1 MFCFIHF
8 NDIVP
13 EPFLNDSYITNKNAM
28 KKTLL
33 LKIFFLTLCLLFLSA
48 NSLWA
53 QQRPKIGL
61 VLSGGG
67 AKGIAHIGVLKAI
80 DSAGLKIDY
89 VTGTS
94 MGSII
99 GGLYATGYSGNQIEK
114 ITKKLNWD
122 ELLSGKPIYKD
133 VSIDEKD
140 EFGQYSA
147 EIGIVDYKPQF
158 ATGLID
164 SQELWLTLN
173 EMFLPVYNIKDFSK
187 FNIPFKCIATD
198 LSNGKPVVLS
208 DGDIVKAVRSSMAIP
223 SVFTAV
229 EYDKTK
235 LVDGGIVRNFPV
247 KDIKEMGADIVIGV
261 NLFTG
266 LPDVEKLDN
275 VLDVFY
281 QITQYRDA
289 DDLVEEKKLCNLVI
303 EPHLEKYS
311 AGSFDATDSI
321 MDIGNAVG
329 KLYYPYFKHLA
340 DSLNAK
346 YPVVYDPNNRLPKVD
361 TITIDE
367 ILYDGVEKTSK
378 SLLSEKL
385 GIKPGQAYTAKQINN
400 GFRKAFASRYYDN
413 IYYSLEPTT
422 AGHAKLICKVHEKAL
437 TQIKVGFSFHSFTGP
452 ALLLN
457 LTTRD
462 LLLKKSRTMAK
473 FALGQNF
480 RILLEHKQIF
490 GPKAN
495 NFLNLSW
502 ERQNLPM
509 NRYDGTQKLFVYGV
523 AYSQSDLNYTRVMAN
538 DWSLA
543 AGISFQRN
551 KFSPDVVGTD
561 SYRGTV
567 SNYYAYLLS
576 ESITTNRVNFPTSGH
591 LFTAQGGVV
600 FGRKAQIDHTL
611 TDGSTEDVSAW
622 LNNAD
627 DYYKFMVNYTQF
639 HPLDKKWTLFYTLQ
653 SGVCLHSQGFIV
665 DNFYMGGIQQL
676 FRQQIAFAGLNE
688 EQINSSSTASGMLG
702 MQYNLKGSLFLMGRA
717 NTGLY
722 NFSTETKAW
731 DSNTVKSINGFSLGL
746 GYNLGFLPM
755 ELTAM
760 YSPEIGKVYSHV
772 KIGFV
777 F

>member
-1 MFCFIHF
+1 MK
-8 NDIVP
+8 
-13 EPFLNDSYITNKNAM
+13 ITPIFYKSFFS
-28 KKTLL
+28 
-33 LKIFFLTLCLLFLSA
+33 IFFLIVLSS
-48 NSLWA
+48 NSLWS

-99 GGLYATGYSGNQIEK
+99 GAMYATGYSGDEIER

-122 ELLSGKPIYKD
+122 ELLSGKPIYKY

-147 EIGIVDYKPQF
+147 EVGIKNKKAQL

-164 SQELWLTLN
+164 SQELWLVLN
-173 EMFLPVYNIKDFSK
+173 RMFLPVYNIKDFSK
-187 FNIPFKCIATD
+187 FNIPFQCIATD
-198 LSNGKPVVLS
+198 LSNGKDVVLS
-208 DGDIVKAVRSSMAIP
+208 KGDIVKAVRSSMAIP

-229 EYDKTK
+229 DYEKTK

-247 KDIKEMGADIVIGV
+247 KDVKKMGADIVIGV

-266 LPDVEKLDN
+266 LPDIEKLDN

-289 DDLVEEKKLCNLVI
+289 DDLVEEKKLCDLVI

-329 KLYYPYFKHLA
+329 KLYYPYFKKLA

-346 YPVVYDPNNRLPKVD
+346 YPVKYDPYNRLPKVE
-361 TITIDE
+361 TIVIDE
-367 ILYDGVEKTSK
+367 IAYEGIEYTSK

-385 GIKPGQAYTAKQINN
+385 GIKPGNGYTAKQIND
-400 GFRKAFASRYYDN
+400 GFRVAFASRYYDN

-422 AGHAKLICKVHEKAL
+422 EGHAKLICKIKEKPL
-437 TQIKVGFSFHSFTGP
+437 TQVKVGLSFHSFTGP

-457 LTTRD
+457 LTSRD
-462 LLLKKSRTMAK
+462 LLLKKSRSMAK
-473 FALGQNF
+473 FALGENF
-480 RILLEHKQIF
+480 RVLLEHKQIF

-495 NFLNLSW
+495 NYFSLSW
-502 ERQNLPM
+502 ERQNLPL
-509 NRYDGTQKLFVYGV
+509 NRYDGTQKLFVYGIR
-523 AYSQSDLNYTRVMAN
+523 YSQTDLNYTRVLSN
-538 DWSLA
+538 DWSLT
-543 AGISFQRN
+543 AGMSYQKN
-551 KFSPDVVGTD
+551 NFSPEVVGTD
-561 SYRGTV
+561 SFSGKT
-567 SNYYAYLLS
+567 SNYFAYLAS
-576 ESITTNRVNFPTSGH
+576 ESITTDRVNFPTRGH
-591 LFTAQGGVV
+591 LFFAQAGIV
-600 FGRKAQIDHTL
+600 FGRKAKIDYSQL
-611 TDGSTEDVSAW
+611 DGTTEDVSD
-622 LNNAD
+622 LLDNAPE
-627 DYYKFMVNYTQF
+627 YYKFMINYSKF
-639 HPLDKKWTLFYTLQ
+639 NPLNKKMVLFYNLQ
-653 SGVCLHSQGFIV
+653 SSVAIHSQGFIV

-676 FRQQIAFAGLNE
+676 FRQQVTFAGLNE
-688 EQINSSSTASGMLG
+688 QQINSASVASGQIG
-702 MQYNLKGSLFLMGRA
+702 MQYNFAGSLFLMGRA
-717 NTGLY
+717 NTGMY
-722 NFSTETKAW
+722 NFSTLTKFW
-731 DSNTVKSINGFSLGL
+731 DSDTVKSINGFSLGL

-760 YSPEIGKVYSHV
+760 YSPEIEKVYTHV

>member
-1 MFCFIHF
+1 MI
-8 NDIVP
+8 
-13 EPFLNDSYITNKNAM
+13 
-28 KKTLL
+28 KKLPLKKLL
-33 LKIFFLTLCLLFLSA
+33 LIFCLLSIST
-48 NSLWA
+48 NSLWS
-53 QQRPKIGL
+53 QERPKVGL

-67 AKGIAHIGVLKAI
+67 AKGIAHIGILKAI
-80 DSAGLKIDY
+80 DSAGLKIDL

-99 GGLYATGYSGNQIEK
+99 GGLYSVGYSGNEIER

-122 ELLSGKPIYKD
+122 ELLSGKPIYKY

-147 EIGIVDYKPQF
+147 EVGIKDHKAKL

-164 SQELWLTLN
+164 SQELWLVLN
-173 EMFLPVYNIKDFSK
+173 RMFLPVYNIKDFSK
-187 FNIPFKCIATD
+187 FNIPFQCIATD
-198 LSNGKPVVLS
+198 LSNGKDVVLS
-208 DGDIVKAVRSSMAIP
+208 KGDIVKAVRSSMAIP

-229 EYDKTK
+229 DHDKTK

-247 KDIKEMGADIVIGV
+247 KDAKKMGADIVIGV

-266 LPDVEKLDN
+266 LPDIEKLDN

-329 KLYYPYFKHLA
+329 KLYYPYFKKLA

-346 YPVVYDPNNRLPKVD
+346 YPVKYDPYNRLPKVES
-361 TITIDE
+361 IVIDE
-367 ILYDGVEKTSK
+367 IVYEGIEYTSK

-385 GIKPGQAYTAKQINN
+385 GVKAGHSYTAKQIND
-400 GFRKAFASRYYDN
+400 GFRIAFASRYYDN
-413 IYYSLEPTT
+413 IYYNLEPTT
-422 AGHAKLICKVHEKAL
+422 DGHAKLICKIKEKPL
-437 TQIKVGFSFHSFTGP
+437 TQVKVGLSFHSFTGP

-457 LTTRD
+457 LTSRD

-473 FALGQNF
+473 FALGENF
-480 RILLEHKQIF
+480 RVLLEHKQIF

-495 NFLNLSW
+495 NFFNLSW
-502 ERQNLPM
+502 ERQNLPL
-509 NRYDGTQKLFVYGV
+509 NRYDGTQKLFVYGIR
-523 AYSQSDLNYTRVMAN
+523 YSQSDLNYTRVLSN
-538 DWSLA
+538 DWSIT
-543 AGISFQRN
+543 AGMSYQKN
-551 KFSPDVVGTD
+551 NFSPEVVGTD
-561 SYRGTV
+561 SYNGKI
-567 SNYYAYLLS
+567 SNYFTYIAS
-576 ESITTNRVNFPTSGH
+576 ESITTDRVNFPTRGH
-591 LFTAQGGVV
+591 LFFAQAGIV

-611 TDGSTEDVSAW
+611 IDGTTEDVSSF
-622 LNNAD
+622 LNNAPE
-627 DYYKFMVNYTQF
+627 YYKFMINYTKF
-639 HPLDKKWTLFYTLQ
+639 NPLNKKMVLFYNLQ
-653 SGVCLHSQGFIV
+653 SSVAIHSQGFIV
-665 DNFYMGGIQQL
+665 DNYYMGGIQQL
-676 FRQQIAFAGLNE
+676 FRQQVTFAGLNE
-688 EQINSSSTASGMLG
+688 QQINSASVASGQLG
-702 MQYNLKGSLFLMGRA
+702 MQYNFAGSLFLMGRA
-717 NTGLY
+717 NTGIY
-722 NFSTETKAW
+722 NFSTETKFW
-731 DSNTVKSINGFSLGL
+731 DSDTVKSINGFSLGL

-760 YSPEIGKVYSHV
+760 YSPEIEKVYTHV

>member
-1 MFCFIHF
+1 
-8 NDIVP
+8 
-13 EPFLNDSYITNKNAM
+13 M
-28 KKTLL
+28 KTKLQPQKRLL
-33 LKIFFLTLCLLFLSA
+33 LCFCLLLLSA

-53 QQRPKIGL
+53 QRPKVGL
-61 VLSGGG
+61 ALSGGG

-99 GGLYATGYSGNQIEK
+99 GALYATGYSGNQIEQV
-114 ITKKLNWD
+114 TKKLNWD
-122 ELLSGKPIYKD
+122 ELLSSKPIYKD

-147 EIGIVDYKPQF
+147 EIGIKDHKAQF

-198 LSNGKPVVLS
+198 LSNGRPVVLS
-208 DGDIVKAVRSSMAIP
+208 DGDIVTAVRASMAIP

-229 EYDKTK
+229 DYDKTK

-247 KDIKEMGADIVIGV
+247 KDVKEMGADIVIGV

-266 LPDVEKLDN
+266 LPDINTLDN

-289 DDLVEEKKLCNLVI
+289 DDLVEEKKLCDLVI

-329 KLYYPYFKHLA
+329 KLYYPYFKKLA

-346 YPVVYDPNNRLPKVD
+346 YPVVFDPNNRLPKVE
-361 TITIDE
+361 TIVIDE
-367 ILYDGVEKTSK
+367 ITFVGIEKTSE
-378 SLLSEKL
+378 SFLLEKL
-385 GIKPGQAYTAKQINN
+385 QIKAGNAYTASHINN
-400 GFRKAFASRYYDN
+400 GFRKAFASRYYEN
-413 IYYSLEPTT
+413 IHYSLEPTT
-422 AGHAKLICKVHEKAL
+422 EGHAKLICKVYEKLL
-437 TQIKVGFSFHSFTGP
+437 TQLKVGLSFHSFTGP

-457 LTTRD
+457 LTMRD

-473 FALGQNF
+473 FAIGENF
-480 RILLEHKQIF
+480 RILLEHKQTF

-495 NFLNLSW
+495 NFFNLSL
-502 ERQNLPM
+502 ERQNLPL
-509 NRYDGTQKLFVYGV
+509 NRYDGEQKLYVYGV
-523 AYSQSDLNYTRVMAN
+523 GYTQFDLNYTRVMAN
-538 DWSLA
+538 DWSVA
-543 AGISFQRN
+543 AGVSYQKNR
-551 KFSPDVVGTD
+551 FSPDVVSDD
-561 SYRGTV
+561 SYRGYV

-576 ESITTNRVNFPTSGH
+576 QSITTDRVNFPTRGH
-591 LFTAQGGVV
+591 LFTVQGGVV
-600 FGRKAQIDHTL
+600 FGRKAQIEYFPA
-611 TDGSTEDVSAW
+611 DGGSSQDISDQ

-627 DYYKFMVNYTQF
+627 DYYKFLLNFTQF

-653 SGVCLHSQGFIV
+653 SGVCLRSQGFII

-676 FRQQIAFAGLNE
+676 FRQQIVFAGLNE
-688 EQINSSSTASGMLG
+688 QQINSTSTATGMLG
-702 MQYNLKGSLFLMGRA
+702 MQYNFAGSLFLMGRA
-717 NTGLY
+717 NTGIY
-722 NFSTETKAW
+722 NFSTLTKAW
-731 DSNTVKSINGFSLGL
+731 DPDTVKSINGFSLGL

>member
-1 MFCFIHF
+1 MKIKTPIQNGIKTCI
-8 NDIVP
+8 
-13 EPFLNDSYITNKNAM
+13 FLM
-28 KKTLL
+28 LL
-33 LKIFFLTLCLLFLSA
+33 IA

-53 QQRPKIGL
+53 QQRPKVGL

-89 VTGTS
+89 ITGTS

-114 ITKKLNWD
+114 VTQKLNWD
-122 ELLSGKPIYKD
+122 ELLSGKPIYKY

-147 EIGIVDYKPQF
+147 EVGVKDHKMQL

-164 SQELWLTLN
+164 SQELWLILN
-173 EMFLPVYNIKDFSK
+173 RMFLPVYNIKDFSK

-198 LSNGKPVVLS
+198 LSNGKAVVIS

-229 EYDKTK
+229 DHEKTK

-247 KDIKEMGADIVIGV
+247 KDVKGMGADIVIGV

-266 LPDVEKLDN
+266 LPDIEKLDN

-340 DSLNAK
+340 DSLNAR
-346 YPVVYDPNNRLPKVD
+346 YPIVYDPYNRLPKVE
-361 TITIDE
+361 TIVIDE
-367 ILYDGVEKTSK
+367 IAFEGIENTSK
-378 SLLSEKL
+378 SLLKEKL
-385 GIKPGQAYTAKQINN
+385 GIRTGNAYTAKQIND

-413 IYYSLEPTT
+413 IYYSLEPTSE
-422 AGHAKLICKVHEKAL
+422 GHAKLICKVNEKAL
-437 TQIKVGFSFHSFTGP
+437 TQIKAGLSFHSFTGP
-452 ALLLN
+452 AILFN
-457 LTTRD
+457 LTSRD
-462 LLLKKSRTMAK
+462 LLLKKSRTMGK
-473 FALGQNF
+473 FAVGENF

-495 NFLNLSW
+495 NFFNLSW

-523 AYSQSDLNYTRVMAN
+523 RYSQTDFNYTRVMAN

-543 AGISFQRN
+543 AGISYQN
-551 KFSPDVVGTD
+551 NHFSPEVVGTD
-561 SYRGTV
+561 FYRGNV
-567 SNYYAYLLS
+567 SNYFAYVSS
-576 ESITTNRVNFPTSGH
+576 ESITTDRVNFPTSGH
-591 LFTAQGGVV
+591 LFFAQGGIV
-600 FGRKAQIDHTL
+600 FNRKAQIDHTL
-611 TDGSTEDVSAW
+611 EDGTTEDVSN
-622 LNNAD
+622 LLD
-627 DYYKFMVNYTQF
+627 DAPEYYKFMVNFTKF
-639 HPLDKKWTLFYTLQ
+639 NPLNKKWVLFYNLQ
-653 SGVCLHSQGFIV
+653 SSIAIHSQGFIV

-676 FRQQIAFAGLNE
+676 FRQQVAFAGLNE
-688 EQINSSSTASGMLG
+688 QQINSTSVASGQLG
-702 MQYNLKGSLFLMGRA
+702 MQYNFAGSLFLMGRA
-717 NTGLY
+717 NTGIY
-722 NFSTETKAW
+722 NFSTLTKFW
-731 DSNTVKSINGFSLGL
+731 DPDTVKSINGFSLGL
-746 GYNLGFLPM
+746 GYNLGFLPI

>member
-1 MFCFIHF
+1 MKINSLFLKVFLLYFCFI
-8 NDIVP
+8 
-13 EPFLNDSYITNKNAM
+13 
-28 KKTLL
+28 
-33 LKIFFLTLCLLFLSA
+33 LFSS
-48 NSLWA
+48 NSLLA
-53 QQRPKIGL
+53 QQRPKVGL

-99 GGLYATGYSGNQIEK
+99 GAMYATGYSGKQIEK
-114 ITKKLNWD
+114 ITQKLNWD
-122 ELLSGKPIYKD
+122 ALLSGKPIYKY

-140 EFGQYSA
+140 EYGQYSA
-147 EIGIVDYKPQF
+147 EVGIKNHKAQL

-164 SQELWLTLN
+164 SQELWLVLN
-173 EMFLPVYNIKDFSK
+173 RMFLPVYNTKDFSK

-198 LSNGKPVVLS
+198 LSNGKPVVIS
-208 DGDIVKAVRSSMAIP
+208 KGDIVTAVRSSMAIP
-223 SVFTAV
+223 SIFTAV
-229 EYDKTK
+229 DYEKTK

-247 KDIKEMGADIVIGV
+247 KDVKEMGADIVIGV

-266 LPDVEKLDN
+266 LPDIEKLNN

-340 DSLNAK
+340 DSLNAR
-346 YPVVYDPNNRLPKVD
+346 YPIVYDPNNRLPKME
-361 TITIDE
+361 TIVIDE
-367 ILYDGVEKTSK
+367 ISFEGLEKTSK
-378 SLLSEKL
+378 SLLLEKL
-385 GIKPGQAYTAKQINN
+385 GIKPGNAYTAKQIND

-422 AGHAKLICKVHEKAL
+422 NGHAKLICKIHEKVL
-437 TQIKVGFSFHSFTGP
+437 TQLKVGLSFHSFTGP

-473 FALGQNF
+473 FAIGENL
-480 RILLEHKQIF
+480 RVLLEHKQIF

-502 ERQNLPM
+502 ERQNLPL
-509 NRYDGTQKLFVYGV
+509 NRYDGTQNLFVYGIG
-523 AYSQSDLNYTRVMAN
+523 YSQADFNYTRVMAN
-538 DWSLA
+538 DWSLT
-543 AGISFQRN
+543 AGVSHQRN
-551 KFSPDVVGTD
+551 KFSPDVVSND
-561 SYRGTV
+561 FYRGYS
-567 SNYYAYLLS
+567 SNYFAYIAS
-576 ESITTNRVNFPTSGH
+576 ESITTDRVNFPTSGH
-591 LFTAQGGVV
+591 LFTVQGGIV
-600 FGRKAQIDHTL
+600 FGRKAKIDHTL
-611 TDGSTEDVSAW
+611 EDGSTENLSYL
-622 LNNAD
+622 LNNAPEF
-627 DYYKFMVNYTQF
+627 YRFMVNYTKF
-639 HPLDKKWTLFYTLQ
+639 NPLNKKWVLFYNLQ
-653 SGVCLHSQGFIV
+653 SSVAIHSQGFIV
-665 DNFYMGGIQQL
+665 DNFFIGGIQQL
-676 FRQQIAFAGLNE
+676 FRQQNAFAGLNE
-688 EQINSSSTASGMLG
+688 QQINSTSVASGQLG
-702 MQYNLKGSLFLMGRA
+702 LQYNFTGSLFLMGRA
-717 NTGLY
+717 NTGKY
-722 NFSTETKAW
+722 NFSTLTKFW
-731 DSNTVKSINGFSLGL
+731 DSDTVKSINGFSLGF
-746 GYNLGFLPM
+746 GYNLSFLPM

-772 KIGFV
+772 KTGFV

>member
-1 MFCFIHF
+1 M
-8 NDIVP
+8 
-13 EPFLNDSYITNKNAM
+13 KNNFQ
-28 KKTLL
+28 LQ
-33 LKIFFLTLCLLFLSA
+33 KIFLPCFCLMLLSA
-48 NSLWA
+48 TSLWA
-53 QQRPKIGL
+53 QRPKVGL

-99 GGLYATGYSGNQIEK
+99 GALYATGYSGKQIGK
-114 ITKKLNWD
+114 ITEKLNWD
-122 ELLSGKPIYKD
+122 ELLSSKPIYKD

-147 EIGIVDYKPQF
+147 EIGIKEHKPQF

-164 SQELWLTLN
+164 SQELWLVLN
-173 EMFLPVYNIKDFSK
+173 RMFLPVYNIKDFSK

-208 DGDIVKAVRSSMAIP
+208 DGDIVTAVRSSMAIP

-229 EYDKTK
+229 DYDKTK

-266 LPDVEKLDN
+266 LPDINTLDN

-321 MDIGNAVG
+321 MAIGDKVG
-329 KLYYPYFKHLA
+329 KLYYPYFKRLA

-346 YPVVYDPNNRLPKVD
+346 YPIVYDPNNRLPKVE
-361 TITIDE
+361 TIIIDE
-367 ILYDGVEKTSK
+367 IIYEGIEKTSK
-378 SLLSEKL
+378 SFLLDKL
-385 GIKPGQAYTAKQINN
+385 QIRTGNAYTAKQIND
-400 GFRKAFASRYYDN
+400 GFRKAFASRYYEN
-413 IYYSLEPTT
+413 VYYSLEPTT
-422 AGHAKLICKVHEKAL
+422 EGHAKLICKVHEKIL
-437 TQIKVGFSFHSFTGP
+437 TQLKVGLSFHSFTGP
-452 ALLLN
+452 ALLFN
-457 LTTRD
+457 LTMRD

-473 FALGQNF
+473 FAVGENF
-480 RILLEHKQIF
+480 RVLLEHKQTF

-495 NFLNLSW
+495 NFFNLSW
-502 ERQNLPM
+502 ERQNLPL
-509 NRYDGTQKLFVYGV
+509 NRYDGTQKQFVYDVG
-523 AYSQSDLNYTRVMAN
+523 YSQFDLNYARVVAN

-543 AGISFQRN
+543 AGISHQRN
-551 KFSPDVVGTD
+551 KFSPDVVSDD
-561 SYRGTV
+561 SYRGYV
-567 SNYYAYLLS
+567 SNYYAYVLS
-576 ESITTNRVNFPTSGH
+576 ESITTDRVNFPTRGH

-600 FGRKAQIDHTL
+600 FGRKAQIEYSPA
-611 TDGSTEDVSAW
+611 DGGPTEDISSI
-622 LNNAD
+622 LNNVD
-627 DYYKFMVNYTQF
+627 DYYRFLVNFTQF

-653 SGVCLHSQGFIV
+653 TGVCLHSQGFIV
-665 DNFYMGGIQQL
+665 DNFFMGGIQQL
-676 FRQQIAFAGLNE
+676 FRQQIVFAGLNE
-688 EQINSSSTASGMLG
+688 QQINSTSTATGLLG
-702 MQYNLKGSLFLMGRA
+702 MQYNFAGNLFLMGRA
-717 NTGLY
+717 NTGVY
-722 NFSTETKAW
+722 NFSTLTKAW
-731 DSNTVKSINGFSLGL
+731 DSDMVKSINGFSLGL

>member
-1 MFCFIHF
+1 MKTKSPFLIGFQFCFCF
-8 NDIVP
+8 M
-13 EPFLNDSYITNKNAM
+13 FLFS
-28 KKTLL
+28 
-33 LKIFFLTLCLLFLSA
+33 
-48 NSLWA
+48 NSLLA
-53 QQRPKIGL
+53 QQRPKVGL

-99 GGLYATGYSGNQIEK
+99 GAMYATGYSGNQIEK
-114 ITKKLNWD
+114 ITNTLNWD
-122 ELLSGKPIYKD
+122 ELLSSKPIYKD

-147 EIGIVDYKPQF
+147 EIGIKDNKPQF

-164 SQELWLTLN
+164 SQELWLILN
-173 EMFLPVYNIKDFSK
+173 RMFLPVYNIKDFLK

-198 LSNGKPVVLS
+198 LSNGRPVVLS
-208 DGDIVKAVRSSMAIP
+208 KGDIVTAVRSSMAIP

-229 EYDKTK
+229 DYEKTK

-266 LPDVEKLDN
+266 LPDINTLDN

-303 EPHLEKYS
+303 EPQLEKYS

-321 MDIGNAVG
+321 MDIGNKVG

-346 YPVVYDPNNRLPKVD
+346 YPIAYNPYNRLPKVETIIID
-361 TITIDE
+361 TIAFEGI
-367 ILYDGVEKTSK
+367 EKTSK
-378 SLLSEKL
+378 SLLLEKL
-385 GIKPGQAYTAKQINN
+385 QIKTGNAYTAKQIND
-400 GFRKAFASRYYDN
+400 GFRKAFASRYYEN

-422 AGHAKLICKVHEKAL
+422 DGHAKLICNVHEKIL
-437 TQIKVGFSFHSFTGP
+437 TQLKVGLSFHEFTGA
-452 ALLLN
+452 ALILN
-457 LTTRD
+457 LTMRD
-462 LLLKKSRTMAK
+462 LLLNKSRTIAK
-473 FALGQNF
+473 FAIGENF
-480 RILLEHKQIF
+480 RILLEHKQTF
-490 GPKAN
+490 GAKAN
-495 NFLNLSW
+495 NFFNLSL
-502 ERQNLPM
+502 ERQNLPL
-509 NRYDGTQKLFVYGV
+509 NRYEGTQKLFVYGV
-523 AYSQSDLNYTRVMAN
+523 GYSQLDFNYTRVIAN

-543 AGISFQRN
+543 AGICFQRN
-551 KFSPDVVGTD
+551 KFSPDVVSDD
-561 SYRGTV
+561 SFRGYV

-576 ESITTNRVNFPTSGH
+576 ESITTDRVNFPTRGH
-591 LFTAQGGVV
+591 LFTAQCGVV
-600 FGRKAQIDHTL
+600 FDRKAQIEYSPVVGGPSQDISDL
-611 TDGSTEDVSAW
+611 
-622 LNNAD
+622 LNNAP
-627 DYYKFMVNYTQF
+627 DYYKFLVNFTQF
-639 HPLDKKWTLFYTLQ
+639 HPLDKKWVLFYKLQ
-653 SGVCLHSQGFIV
+653 TAVAIHSQGFIV

-688 EQINSSSTASGMLG
+688 QQINSTSTASGMLG
-702 MQYNLKGSLFLMGRA
+702 MQYNFAGSLFLMGRA
-717 NTGLY
+717 NMGIY
-722 NFSTETKAW
+722 NFSTLTKAW
-731 DSNTVKSINGFSLGL
+731 DPDTVKSINGFSLGL

>member
-1 MFCFIHF
+1 MKIKTPIQNGIKTCI
-8 NDIVP
+8 
-13 EPFLNDSYITNKNAM
+13 FLM
-28 KKTLL
+28 LL
-33 LKIFFLTLCLLFLSA
+33 IA

-53 QQRPKIGL
+53 QQRPKVGL

-89 VTGTS
+89 ITGTS

-114 ITKKLNWD
+114 VTQKLNWD
-122 ELLSGKPIYKD
+122 ELLSGKPIYKY

-147 EIGIVDYKPQF
+147 EVGVKDHKMQL

-164 SQELWLTLN
+164 SQELWLILN
-173 EMFLPVYNIKDFSK
+173 RMFLPVYNIKDFSK

-198 LSNGKPVVLS
+198 LSNGKAVVIS

-229 EYDKTK
+229 DHEKTK

-247 KDIKEMGADIVIGV
+247 KDVKGMGADIVIGV

-266 LPDVEKLDN
+266 LPDIEKLDN

-340 DSLNAK
+340 DSLNAR
-346 YPVVYDPNNRLPKVD
+346 YPIVYDPYNRLPKVE
-361 TITIDE
+361 TIVIDE
-367 ILYDGVEKTSK
+367 IAFEGIENTSK
-378 SLLSEKL
+378 SLLKEKL
-385 GIKPGQAYTAKQINN
+385 GIRSGNAYTAKQIND

-413 IYYSLEPTT
+413 IYYSLEPTSE
-422 AGHAKLICKVHEKAL
+422 GHAKLICKVNEKAL
-437 TQIKVGFSFHSFTGP
+437 TQIKAGLSFHSFTGP
-452 ALLLN
+452 AILFN
-457 LTTRD
+457 LTSRD
-462 LLLKKSRTMAK
+462 LLLKKSRTMGK
-473 FALGQNF
+473 FAVGENF

-495 NFLNLSW
+495 NFFNLSW

-523 AYSQSDLNYTRVMAN
+523 RYSQTDFNYTRVMAN

-543 AGISFQRN
+543 AGISYQN
-551 KFSPDVVGTD
+551 NHFSPEVVGTD
-561 SYRGTV
+561 FYRGNV
-567 SNYYAYLLS
+567 SNYFAYVSS
-576 ESITTNRVNFPTSGH
+576 ESITTDRVNFPTSGH
-591 LFTAQGGVV
+591 LFFAQGGIV
-600 FGRKAQIDHTL
+600 FNRKAQIDHTL
-611 TDGSTEDVSAW
+611 EDGTTEDVSN
-622 LNNAD
+622 LLD
-627 DYYKFMVNYTQF
+627 DAPEYYKFMVNFTKF
-639 HPLDKKWTLFYTLQ
+639 NPLNKKWVLFYNLQ
-653 SGVCLHSQGFIV
+653 SSIAIHSQGFIV

-676 FRQQIAFAGLNE
+676 FRQQVAFAGLNE
-688 EQINSSSTASGMLG
+688 QQINSTSVASGQLG
-702 MQYNLKGSLFLMGRA
+702 MQYNFAGSLFLMGRA
-717 NTGLY
+717 NTGIY
-722 NFSTETKAW
+722 NFSTLTKFW
-731 DSNTVKSINGFSLGL
+731 DPDTVKSINGFSLGL
-746 GYNLGFLPM
+746 GYNLGFLPI